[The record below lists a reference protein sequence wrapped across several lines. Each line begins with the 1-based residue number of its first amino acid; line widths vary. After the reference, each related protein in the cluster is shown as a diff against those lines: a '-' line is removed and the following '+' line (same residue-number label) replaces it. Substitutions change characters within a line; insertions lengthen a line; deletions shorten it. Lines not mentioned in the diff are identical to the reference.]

1 MAQATAAR
9 PYAKAA
15 FSIAQKTN
23 QLREWARFLETARD
37 LIQIRSVQEAI
48 KNPMIPK
55 VQKLDL
61 LIDLLGEMSEPQ
73 KNFLMLL
80 ALYRRLF
87 LFSDIAPIFD
97 AYYREAK
104 QIAAVLAVSA
114 YPLSVEQEAQL
125 KNALQRKLDKK
136 IELSLRVD
144 ASILGGVILTVGDRV
159 LDGSLKRRL
168 MELHQQLRG
177 K

>member
-15 FSIAQKTN
+15 FSIAQKTS
-23 QLREWARFLETARD
+23 QLREWARFLEAARG

-48 KNPMIPK
+48 KNPTISK
-55 VQKLDL
+55 VQKLDF

-87 LFSDIAPIFD
+87 LLSDIALIFD
-97 AYYREAK
+97 VYYREAK
-104 QIAAVLAVSA
+104 QIAAVEVVSA
-114 YPLSVEQEAQL
+114 YPLSAEQEIQL
-125 KNALQRKLDKK
+125 KNALQLKLDKK

-168 MELHQQLRG
+168 RELHQQLRG

>member
-1 MAQATAAR
+1 MAHATAAR

-23 QLREWARFLETARD
+23 QLHEWAHFLRAGQE
-37 LIQIRSVQEAI
+37 LVQVRSLREAI
-48 KNPMIPK
+48 KNPMVPK
-55 VQKLDL
+55 AQKLDL
-61 LIDLLGEMSEPQ
+61 LIELLGDISEAQ

-87 LFSDIAPIFD
+87 LLSDIALIFD

-104 QIAAVLAVSA
+104 HIAAVEVVSA
-114 YPLSVEQEAQL
+114 YPLSEEQQAQL
-125 KNALQRKLDKK
+125 KHALQRKLDKK
-136 IELSLRVD
+136 IELSMRVD
-144 ASILGGVILTVGDRV
+144 ASILGGVILTVGDRI

-168 MELHQQLRG
+168 VELHQQLRG